1 MKDIQ
6 QNIEEIKMGKK
17 GRRFCRTSHFKVKN
31 TSSYLTKMET
41 RNIVE
46 IVTFHF
52 RQMLRSIYGQQVF
65 TFYDFSKENYFEQ
78 YWNLLQILSYDTIEE
93 FILSRMEN
101 FHKTEEERKELI
113 LGVLDREFQERDL
126 VIYEGNKIWREY
138 FFNLWDDIKSMED

>member
-31 TSSYLTKMET
+31 TSSYLNKMET

-52 RQMLRSIYGQQVF
+52 RQMLRSIYGQQAF
-65 TFYDFSKENYFEQ
+65 PFYDFSKEDYFEP
-78 YWNLLQILSYDTIEE
+78 YWDLVQNFSYDVIQDF
-93 FILSRMEN
+93 FISKMEN
-101 FHKTEEERKELI
+101 FSIDADERKELI
-113 LGVLDREFQERDL
+113 LGVLEREF
-126 VIYEGNKIWREY
+126 
-138 FFNLWDDIKSMED
+138 